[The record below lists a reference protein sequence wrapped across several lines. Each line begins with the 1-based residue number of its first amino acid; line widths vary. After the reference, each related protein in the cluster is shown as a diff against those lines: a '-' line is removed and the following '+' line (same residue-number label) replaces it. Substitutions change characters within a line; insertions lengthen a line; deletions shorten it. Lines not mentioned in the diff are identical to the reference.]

1 MPLKHK
7 VDSIMDK
14 EMNMPNIFKFNINER
29 IIHHNGLIILI
40 KKRIKLYE
48 KKFIIHEKEKS
59 QLLFWI
65 F

>member
-1 MPLKHK
+1 
-7 VDSIMDK
+7 
-14 EMNMPNIFKFNINER
+14 MNMPNIFKFNINER

-48 KKFIIHEKEKS
+48 KKIIIHEKEKS